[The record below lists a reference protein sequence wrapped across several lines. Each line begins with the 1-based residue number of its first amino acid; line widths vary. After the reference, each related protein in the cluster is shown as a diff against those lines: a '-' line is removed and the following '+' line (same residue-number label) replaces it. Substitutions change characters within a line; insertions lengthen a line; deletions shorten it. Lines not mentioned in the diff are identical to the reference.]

1 MTAATQVQNDA
12 FRSWMALTTAS
23 TEETTAACLS
33 AAITKCEL
41 WTGLT
46 LTRDAADRTESFEG
60 EGGTLLYPAI
70 QPLYTVTS
78 LTIADQTIA
87 LSTDWKNQGYWLDG
101 NAVKLRGYTFDGWCV
116 LVYKGGY
123 LTTSIPKDLMQSIY
137 EYAAG
142 LYDMQ
147 NHIGVKSKTLASEN
161 VTFKDSMLSDTVK
174 EIWNAYRLV
183 RL

>member
-1 MTAATQVQNDA
+1 MTVATQLQNEGL
-12 FRSWMALTTAS
+12 REWMGLTTAS
-23 TEETTAACLS
+23 TEEVTKNCLS
-33 AAITKCEL
+33 AAITRCEL
-41 WTGLT
+41 YTGLT
-46 LTRDAADRTESFEG
+46 LTRDTSDRTESFEG
-60 EGGTLLYPAI
+60 DGGTILYPEI

-87 LSTDWKNQGYWLDG
+87 LSSDWKNSGYWIDG
-101 NAVKLRGYTFDGWCV
+101 NAIKLRGYSFNSWVV

-147 NHIGVKSKTLASEN
+147 NHIGVKSKTLASDN

-174 EIWNAYRLV
+174 EIWSAYRLV